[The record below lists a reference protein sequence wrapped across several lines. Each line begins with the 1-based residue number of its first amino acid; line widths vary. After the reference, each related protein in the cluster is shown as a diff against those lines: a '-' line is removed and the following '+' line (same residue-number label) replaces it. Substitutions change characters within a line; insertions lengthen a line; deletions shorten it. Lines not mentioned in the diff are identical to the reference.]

1 MAVSN
6 CFNVLGFFLVVTTP
20 KSGACLNFLSNC
32 LVLIGVFPKLCVT
45 AYTMLENSR
54 LQRIWGLILVSG
66 PRKKETPS
74 ETISYVSSEVDE
86 KES

>member
-1 MAVSN
+1 MTVI
-6 CFNVLGFFLVVTTP
+6 LMLRTMYDGRRYRMQHDL
-20 KSGACLNFLSNC
+20 LRD
-32 LVLIGVFPKLCVT
+32 FPKLCVT

>member
-1 MAVSN
+1 MYDGRRYPMQHDLLRDV
-6 CFNVLGFFLVVTTP
+6 
-20 KSGACLNFLSNC
+20 
-32 LVLIGVFPKLCVT
+32 PKLCVT